1 MNAMNETEM
10 NEIGRRDQKVETQT
24 RPTSPD
30 TTLAKVVYV
39 LYFAGLFTGITAF
52 IGLVIAYVKK
62 GDADN
67 PAWLTSHY
75 RFQINTFWF
84 GLAYLIVGTVLMPVM
99 MLGWLVFLWW
109 LVWLI
114 IRCVKGL
121 TALDKG
127 QQIEGGFFSLAEVR

>member
-1 MNAMNETEM
+1 MNETETKM
-10 NEIGRRDQKVETQT
+10 QTQAETGTETQT
-24 RPTSPD
+24 RLTPPD
-30 TTLAKVVYV
+30 TTLAKVVYI

-52 IGLVIAYVKK
+52 IGLVMAYVKK
-62 GDADN
+62 GEADN

-75 RFQINTFWF
+75 RFQIHTFWF
-84 GLAYLIVGTVLMPVM
+84 GLAYLIIGTVLMPVI